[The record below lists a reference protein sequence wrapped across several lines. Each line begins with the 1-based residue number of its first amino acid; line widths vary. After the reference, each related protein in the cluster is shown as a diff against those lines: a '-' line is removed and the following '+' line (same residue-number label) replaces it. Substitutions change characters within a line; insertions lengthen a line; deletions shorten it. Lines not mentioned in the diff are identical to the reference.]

1 MKTNETAILIK
12 TLNIALEN
20 GRKSIIFED
29 ITENQRDYL
38 VKCLRKAGYKT
49 HSRVSSF
56 SNRAFK
62 IFME

>member
-1 MKTNETAILIK
+1 MKTHETATLIK
-12 TLNIALEN
+12 TINIALEN
-20 GRKSIIFED
+20 GRKHIIFED
-29 ITENQRDYL
+29 ISENQRDYI
-38 VKCLRKAGYKT
+38 VKCLRKAGYTT